1 VAKNRKNKSVKFYV
15 YLDIDKY
22 TECIENNK
30 SIDSLYP
37 ESWNIETAED
47 KFHEYMKSVIL
58 EGEEYRLLNDKFYNY
73 ALTSFGRAF
82 NVEAG
87 KSVRTYVLNTD
98 MYIFVRNKRENLS
111 NAFARFGWH
120 FDYNTILARFNVSK
134 RRDDIY
140 FKSEGRMN
148 TTQHEK

>member
-1 VAKNRKNKSVKFYV
+1 MRARKNKSVKFYV
-15 YLDIDKY
+15 YLDIDQY

-30 SIDSLYP
+30 STDSLYP
-37 ESWNIETAED
+37 ESWNVEATEI
-47 KFHEYMKSVIL
+47 KFHEYMKSVLL
-58 EGEEYRLLNDKFYNY
+58 EGEEYKLLNGKFYNY

-82 NVEAG
+82 NVESG

-111 NAFARFGWH
+111 DAFAKFGWH
-120 FDYNTILARFNVSK
+120 FDYNTILTRINVSK
-134 RRDDIY
+134 GRGDTY
-140 FKSEGRMN
+140 FKNIGRMN